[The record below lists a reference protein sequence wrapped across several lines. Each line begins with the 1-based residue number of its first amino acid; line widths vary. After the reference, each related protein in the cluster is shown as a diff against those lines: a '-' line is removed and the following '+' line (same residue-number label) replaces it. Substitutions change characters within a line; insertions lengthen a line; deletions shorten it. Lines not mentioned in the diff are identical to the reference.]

1 MEKYEKN
8 EEEGEKSEQMRRTFL
23 KKR

>member
-8 EEEGEKSEQMRRTFL
+8 EEEGEKCEQMRRTFL